1 MSGEQG
7 HTLDIDSVTHRYG
20 PVTAVADVSLAVRAG
35 EIVALLGPSG
45 CGKTTLLRV
54 VAGFVRQSA
63 GSVRIDG
70 KAIDHLPANLRNVGI
85 VFQSY
90 ALFPHMTVAH
100 NVAYGL
106 QARGVPRGDVR
117 RAVERFLEVVRLT
130 DFRDRLPRQ
139 LSGGQQQR
147 VAVARAL
154 AVAPTV
160 MLLDEPFSALDKGLR
175 LDMQIEIKR
184 LQRQFGLTAILV
196 THDQDEA
203 MSVADRIAV
212 MNHGRVEQF
221 DTPIAVYDR
230 PATLFVSGFIGTT
243 NLLRGR
249 ALESANG
256 TTLVE
261 LEAGAKLT
269 VPTDRA
275 FAAGAAVMLSARPE
289 QLRLPAEA
297 AAGRRSAG
305 HRTTRAR
312 QGLRHRGDVSRNV
325 GGGLPRARGPR
336 AQERPRR
343 GSGDDAAVRGRPD
356 RQGAGGARR
365 AAVRRLRARS
375 RPPRH
380 RHRSRALREI
390 RGPAAQE
397 RRPAA
402 RGHGRRLGRHR
413 GGPGRRHRLQ
423 PQEAAETEEL
433 DRSAEGPLGLAPRDD
448 GLPDHVRPRADHQ
461 DAQEVR
467 RLGNEREAVFGGA

>member
-289 QLRLPAEA
+289 QLRLHAEA
-297 AAGRRSAG
+297 RVVRPAPRRAS
-305 HRTTRAR
+305 RPV
-312 QGLRHRGDVSRNV
+312 RHRDLDVTKEDV
-325 GGGLPRARGPR
+325 
-336 AQERPRR
+336 
-343 GSGDDAAVRGRPD
+343 
-356 RQGAGGARR
+356 
-365 AAVRRLRARS
+365 
-375 RPPRH
+375 
-380 RHRSRALREI
+380 
-390 RGPAAQE
+390 
-397 RRPAA
+397 
-402 RGHGRRLGRHR
+402 
-413 GGPGRRHRLQ
+413 
-423 PQEAAETEEL
+423 
-433 DRSAEGPLGLAPRDD
+433 
-448 GLPDHVRPRADHQ
+448 
-461 DAQEVR
+461 
-467 RLGNEREAVFGGA
+467 

>member
-196 THDQDEA
+196 TPDQDEA

-212 MNHGRVEQF
+212 MNQGRVEQF
-221 DTPIAVYDR
+221 DTPINVYDH
-230 PATLFVSGFIGTT
+230 PATLFISGFIGQTT
-243 NLLRGR
+243 LLAGR
-249 ALESANG
+249 AVASSSVG
-256 TTLVE
+256 TLVE
-261 LEAGAKLT
+261 LEAGARVV
-269 VPTDRA
+269 VPGDRT
-275 FAAGAAVMLSARPE
+275 FAAGPPVVLSARPE
-289 QLRLPAEA
+289 RPCLHANPPADRWRVH
-297 AAGRRSAG
+297 RRAPG
-305 HRTTRAR
+305 PPGPTTRPHPAPP
-312 QGLRHRGDVSRNV
+312 QGGTPKPLGPP
-325 GGGLPRARGPR
+325 PRAPT
-336 AQERPRR
+336 P
-343 GSGDDAAVRGRPD
+343 
-356 RQGAGGARR
+356 GAGGAR
-365 AAVRRLRARS
+365 
-375 RPPRH
+375 
-380 RHRSRALREI
+380 
-390 RGPAAQE
+390 
-397 RRPAA
+397 
-402 RGHGRRLGRHR
+402 
-413 GGPGRRHRLQ
+413 
-423 PQEAAETEEL
+423 
-433 DRSAEGPLGLAPRDD
+433 
-448 GLPDHVRPRADHQ
+448 
-461 DAQEVR
+461 
-467 RLGNEREAVFGGA
+467 